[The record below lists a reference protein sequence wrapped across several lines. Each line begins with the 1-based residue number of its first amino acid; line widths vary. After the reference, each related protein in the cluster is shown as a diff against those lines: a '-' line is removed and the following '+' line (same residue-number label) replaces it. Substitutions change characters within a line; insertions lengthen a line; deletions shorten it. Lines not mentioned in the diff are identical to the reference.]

1 MPKRTSV
8 SAAAVR
14 LAPRALGERR
24 ALLPFGASPGD
35 GEGRPQAACTGLD
48 TQLFFARPSELDQPA
63 NKGERAAL
71 AVCAVCPAA
80 VRAVCL
86 ERDLAQSELTRING
100 VFGGVRQEE
109 RRQMF
114 RARQAAGNGG
124 AA

>member
-1 MPKRTSV
+1 V
-8 SAAAVR
+8 
-14 LAPRALGERR
+14 
-24 ALLPFGASPGD
+24 GAG
-35 GEGRPQAACTGLD
+35 GRPQAACAGLD
-48 TQLFFARPSELDQPA
+48 TQLFFARPSELDAQP
-63 NKGERAAL
+63 NTGERAAL
-71 AVCAVCPAA
+71 AVCAVCPVG

-109 RRQMF
+109 RRQMY

>member
-1 MPKRTSV
+1 MPKPTS
-8 SAAAVR
+8 
-14 LAPRALGERR
+14 APVATARR
-24 ALLPFGASPGD
+24 SPGSLLRLPFGASPLD
-35 GEGRPQAACTGLD
+35 AEGRPQAACMGLD
-48 TQLFFARPSELDQPA
+48 TQIFFARPSELDQQP

-71 AVCAVCPAA
+71 AVCAACPAA

-109 RRQMF
+109 RRQMY
-114 RARQAAGNGG
+114 RARQQLRGGG